1 MRIELSII
9 IPMYNVEKYLDKCLS
24 SIEKQCD
31 SSIEVICIDDGSPDS
46 CYQICEKYKE
56 RIENFTLLRQKNA
69 GVSAARNKGLEL
81 AAGEWIWFV
90 DPDDWIEDD
99 AIHEIKELN
108 KDNCDVIGFKSNIF
122 HNNKSKLRE
131 VGYVNNYI
139 NGKEDTQEIGKLKA
153 QFISLSDP
161 YLVRPYFHCP
171 VTHYLFNR
179 EYLLYHRCKF
189 DSRLIKS
196 EDAQF
201 LLYVLDGN
209 PNILFVDKVLYT
221 YNVDN
226 LTSVC
231 NRLMPDAVNK
241 LTPCLEVLEEYIDLQ
256 NQDYS
261 DAFRLRK
268 RVILNDI
275 LLSETIHQD
284 NPKPLR
290 IRKKEWKEIISL
302 DMYRDCLCVADG
314 ESLTL
319 KGRVK
324 CFLMR
329 NNCLVLLRIYY
340 MIYQYVYGI

>member
-46 CYQICEKYKE
+46 CYQICEKYKG
-56 RIENFTLLRQKNA
+56 RIENFTLLRQENA

-90 DPDDWIEDD
+90 DPDDWIEDN
-99 AIHEIKELN
+99 AIHDIKELN
-108 KDNCDVIGFKSNIF
+108 KDNCDVIGFKANIF

-131 VGYVNNYI
+131 VGCVKNYI
-139 NGKEDTQEIGKLKA
+139 NGKVDTQEIGKLKA
-153 QFISLSDP
+153 QLISLSYP
-161 YLVRPYFHCP
+161 YMIIRNLNPA
-171 VTHYLFNR
+171 VTHFLFQR

-196 EDAQF
+196 EDVQF
-201 LLYVLDGN
+201 LLYILDGN

-241 LTPCLEVLEEYIDLQ
+241 LTSCLEVLEEYIDLQ
-256 NQDYS
+256 NEDYS

-268 RVILNDI
+268 RIILTDI
-275 LLSETIHQD
+275 LLSNTIHPG
-284 NPKPLR
+284 NPEPLR

-302 DMYRDCLCVADG
+302 DMYRDCLCVVPG
-314 ESLTL
+314 ETLTL
-319 KGRVK
+319 QERIK

-340 MIYQYVYGI
+340 TIYRYVNGR

>member
-1 MRIELSII
+1 MKIELSII

-24 SIEKQCD
+24 GIEKQCD

-46 CYQICEKYKE
+46 CYQICEKYKG

-90 DPDDWIEDD
+90 DPDDWIEDN
-99 AIHEIKELN
+99 AIQEIKELN
-108 KDNCDVIGFKSNIF
+108 KEKCDVIGFKANIF
-122 HNNKSKLRE
+122 HNNKCKLRE
-131 VGYVNNYI
+131 FVYDKKYVN
-139 NGKEDTQEIGKLKA
+139 GKVDVKEIGKLKA
-153 QFISLSDP
+153 HLISLSNP
-161 YLVRPYFHCP
+161 YLICRNLGPP
-171 VTHYLFNR
+171 ATHFLYNR
-179 EYLLYHRCKF
+179 AYLLYHRCKF
-189 DSRLIKS
+189 DSRLIKV
-196 EDAQF
+196 EDVQF
-201 LLYVLDGN
+201 LLNVLDGN
-209 PNILFVDKVLYT
+209 PNILFVDNVLYT

-231 NRLMPDAVNK
+231 NRLITDAVNK

-268 RVILNDI
+268 RVILTEI
-275 LLSETIHQD
+275 LLSNTIHPD
-284 NPKPLR
+284 NPEPLR

-302 DMYRDCLCVADG
+302 DMYRDCLCVVPG
-314 ESLTL
+314 EALTL
-319 KGRVK
+319 KGRIK

-329 NNCLVLLRIYY
+329 NNCLLLLRIYY
-340 MIYQYVYGI
+340 TIYRYVNDR